1 MATKKIG
8 ITYEEN
14 IDKIDEIIEK
24 LENSELSL
32 DESITEYEKAIKLIK
47 ESEKLCWCIESR
59 PGKPRNQE
67 KAWRYGRNRCHS
79 ASDGHNLSVT
89 G

>member
-47 ESEKLCWCIESR
+47 
-59 PGKPRNQE
+59 
-67 KAWRYGRNRCHS
+67 
-79 ASDGHNLSVT
+79 
-89 G
+89 

>member
-47 ESEKLCWCIESR
+47 ESEKLFKRFI
-59 PGKPRNQE
+59 KPSFLLINVLE
-67 KAWRYGRNRCHS
+67 TILLET
-79 ASDGHNLSVT
+79 LS
-89 G
+89 

>member
-8 ITYEEN
+8 VTYEEN

-47 ESEKLCWCIESR
+47 ESEKLLEQAVGKIQKVMEKNGTLKIE
-59 PGKPRNQE
+59 E
-67 KAWRYGRNRCHS
+67 ME
-79 ASDGHNLSVT
+79 
-89 G
+89 